1 MGTPILGMCKTKTYK
16 EIENLIATIYSN
28 DISDFG
34 SKSYYPQILK
44 IISSVNFRIFDGD
57 ANCSDEDFCKQAL
70 GSNINSI
77 ARGLG
82 LPRETVRRKVQELI
96 KNNKIFKID
105 NRLFVTK
112 EFREKNSKNIEI
124 LAQKFQK
131 LAKSLN
137 LSLAS

>member
-1 MGTPILGMCKTKTYK
+1 MGTPIMGMCKTKTYK

-34 SKSYYPQILK
+34 NKSHYPQILK
-44 IISSVNFRIFDGD
+44 IVSSVNFRIFEGD
-57 ANCSDEDFCKQAL
+57 TNCSDEEFSTNAL

-77 ARGLG
+77 SRGLG

-96 KNNKIFKID
+96 TDKKLFKKD
-105 NRLFVTK
+105 SKLFVTK
-112 EFREKNSKNIEI
+112 EFREKNIKNIE
-124 LAQKFQK
+124 LLVNKFQK
-131 LAKSLN
+131 LAKTLN

>member
-34 SKSYYPQILK
+34 NKSYYPQILK
-44 IISSVNFRIFDGD
+44 IVSSVNFRIFDGD
-57 ANCSDEDFCKQAL
+57 TNCSDEEFSATAL

-77 ARGLG
+77 SRGLG

-96 KNNKIFKID
+96 TDKKLFKKD
-105 NRLFVTK
+105 SKLFVTK
-112 EFREKNSKNIEI
+112 EFREKNTKNIEL
-124 LAQKFQK
+124 LAHKFQK
-131 LAKSLN
+131 LAKTLN